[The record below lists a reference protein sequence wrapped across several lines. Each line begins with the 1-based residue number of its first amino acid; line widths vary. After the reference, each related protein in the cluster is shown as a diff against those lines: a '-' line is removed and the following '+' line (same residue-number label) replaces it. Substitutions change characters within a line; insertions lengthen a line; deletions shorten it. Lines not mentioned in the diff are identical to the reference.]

1 MLAIT
6 EVCNQLIDA
15 LGFREV
21 FVTVSR
27 LIRSLRAR
35 IPQLDLL
42 CAKHCGEWRTP
53 CLQERVGDACDS
65 QLDGNVF
72 MTHISIAK
80 ILEVEGILKVT

>member
-1 MLAIT
+1 MAVI
-6 EVCNQLIDA
+6 EVCNQLVDA
-15 LGFREV
+15 LGFKEV

-27 LIRSLRAR
+27 LTRSLRAR
-35 IPQLDLL
+35 IPQLGLL
-42 CAKHCGEWRTP
+42 SCAKHCGERRTP